1 MTSALQDLAGVTDS
15 SGNLLVISE
24 AAISGEDPGDNI
36 NQDANVAVNSNGA
49 IMIKFYA

>member
-1 MTSALQDLAGVTDS
+1 MVLRTQELAGTTNSAGDLQIVA
-15 SGNLLVISE
+15 E
-24 AAISGEDPGDNI
+24 AATSEVPGNNI